1 MTGVHVV
8 IGTEELRDGADA
20 AADVADGAG
29 PLVDRLDG
37 LAIAT
42 GSFGRVE
49 LAEPPAAALAATRD
63 GFRDLGGRVRR
74 LHAGLA
80 ERARSTD
87 ARGDQLV
94 KDTTAA
100 ARSGRPVR

>member
-20 AADVADGAG
+20 SAGVDGAA
-29 PLVDRLDG
+29 PLDDRLGG
-37 LAIAT
+37 LVIAA
-42 GSFGRVE
+42 GSFERVE
-49 LAEPPAAALAATRD
+49 LAEPPAPALVATRD

-80 ERARSTD
+80 ERARSTA

-100 ARSGRPVR
+100 ARSGRPFR